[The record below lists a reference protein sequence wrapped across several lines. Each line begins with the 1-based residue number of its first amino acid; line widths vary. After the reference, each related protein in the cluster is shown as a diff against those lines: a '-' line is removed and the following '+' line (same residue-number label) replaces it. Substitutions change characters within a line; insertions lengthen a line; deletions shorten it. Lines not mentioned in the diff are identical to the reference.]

1 MHRAL
6 PGILVGG
13 VAGSAVR
20 WGVVEVGD
28 AADLS
33 AADVLIAVNAL
44 GCFVLGLA
52 VARWTDAHDPRRL
65 AIGLGFAGGLTTFS
79 ALAVEVAAGIHAS
92 DLSPAMTSVP
102 AQLLAGVVFFVIGRR
117 AAVS

>member
-6 PGILVGG
+6 PGILIGG
-13 VAGSAVR
+13 VAGCALRWAAVE
-20 WGVVEVGD
+20 GGAAGDLGAATVLVG
-28 AADLS
+28 
-33 AADVLIAVNAL
+33 VNAL

-52 VARWTDAHDPRRL
+52 VARWPDAHDPRRL